1 MRQSSS
7 DDVRRNWRQ
16 MLTDIEEHGEHVG
29 VVRYKHLAAVVVP
42 ADWYEQAVSALAASD
57 ARMKPGG
64 QVIHKDGDLTNNEL
78 ANLEVTYPEEG
89 EHGD

>member
-42 ADWYEQAVSALAASD
+42 ADWYEQARSALAANR

-64 QVIHKDGDLTNNEL
+64 QIVHKDGDIGNNEL
-78 ANLEVTYPEEG
+78 ANLEVVYPEDG
-89 EHGD
+89 GQP